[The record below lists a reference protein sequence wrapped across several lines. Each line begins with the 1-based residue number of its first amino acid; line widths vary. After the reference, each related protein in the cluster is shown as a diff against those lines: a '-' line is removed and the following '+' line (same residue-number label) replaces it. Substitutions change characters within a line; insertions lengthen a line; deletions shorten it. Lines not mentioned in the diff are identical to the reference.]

1 MPFKKG
7 NEIGKESRFEVG
19 NNLSLKYKK
28 EYGEMMLEYFRKFE
42 GYPTFELFADS
53 IDVVDDTLRNWCE
66 AYPDFATM
74 YKKCERIQRGRLI
87 NGTMSNQY
95 NANFAKFVAINCH
108 GMSEKTTTDT
118 TITFNV
124 DYSTPEIDEESN

>member
-7 NEIGKESRFEVG
+7 NEIGKETRFENG
-19 NNLSLKYKK
+19 NDLSLKYKS
-28 EYGEMMLEYFRKFE
+28 EYGQLMLDYFRNFE

-53 IDVVDDTLRNWCE
+53 INTTDMTLRNWCE
-66 AYPDFATM
+66 TYPDFAPI
-74 YKKCERIQRGRLI
+74 YAQCKEIQRGRLI
-87 NGTMSNQY
+87 SGTMSNQY

-108 GMSEKTTTDT
+108 GMSEKTTNDT

-124 DYSTPEIDEESN
+124 DYRTPEIDEESN